1 MADARASLAIAV
13 RGAGHWYQRDRW
25 VFRGLD
31 IEVQRGRTL
40 CILGPNGRGKTT
52 LLRAVAGLLDLW
64 AGRVSVNGAVAFVPQ
79 LYQTVFAYSVREMV
93 VMGRARHVGLIG
105 RPSRRDYA
113 LAEAMLARVGLAGF
127 AGRTFNALSGG
138 ERQLVLLARA
148 LAAEGDVLVLDEPS
162 SALDLRNQSLLL
174 KLLAEIAAE
183 RGIAVVYSTHHP
195 QHALAAD
202 CDVLLMLD
210 AERHLTGPASRV
222 LDEANLTALYGVP
235 VRRVEVQYAS
245 GHHAGLVPLYFAP

>member
-1 MADARASLAIAV
+1 MLDADAATAISV
-13 RGAGHWYQRDRW
+13 RGAGHWYARDRW

-31 IEVQRGRTL
+31 LQVRRGRTL

-52 LLRAVAGLLDLW
+52 LLRALAGLLGLRE
-64 AGRVSVNGAVAFVPQ
+64 GQVNISGGVAFVPQ

-93 VMGRARHVGLIG
+93 AMGRARHVSLFG

-113 LAEAMLARVGLAGF
+113 LAEATLARVGLAGF
-127 AGRTFNALSGG
+127 AARTFNDLSGG

-148 LAAEGDVLVLDEPS
+148 LAADGDVLVLDEPS

-183 RGIAVVYSTHHP
+183 RAIAVVYSSHHP

-210 AERHLTGPASRV
+210 TERYLTGPAAQV
-222 LDEANLTALYGVP
+222 LDEANLAALYGVP
-235 VRRVEVQYAS
+235 VRRVEVHAA
-245 GHHAGLVPLYFAP
+245 GGCHAGLVPLYFAP